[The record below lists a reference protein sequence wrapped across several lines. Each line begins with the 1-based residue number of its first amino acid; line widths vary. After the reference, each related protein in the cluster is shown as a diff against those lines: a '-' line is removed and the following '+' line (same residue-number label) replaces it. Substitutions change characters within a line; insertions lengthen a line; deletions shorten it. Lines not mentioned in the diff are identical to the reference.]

1 MLTREDAEQ
10 ITAKLKATIRHKNR
24 HDLAVIEYEGKR
36 ITQFGIRRGSRKDQG
51 HDHIPTSLH
60 VSPHEALLLAQCP
73 MSLDDW
79 VAKMKDKGFI
89 TTDKATKSIPVRP
102 AQKRPSPLN

>member
-1 MLTREDAEQ
+1 MLTREDAEK
-10 ITAKLKATIRHKNR
+10 ITAKLKATIRHKTR
-24 HDLAVIEYEGKR
+24 HDLAVVEYEGKR
-36 ITQFGIRRGSRKDQG
+36 ITQFGVRRGSRKDQG

-60 VSPHEALLLAQCP
+60 VSSHEALLLAQCP

-89 TTDKATKSIPVRP
+89 TTTPP